1 MRRFNKL
8 IIACDGESAS
18 GKSTAAKLVAKKY
31 KLLLLNSGL
40 LYRYASK
47 LIIKHKPYNSVSFL
61 KTKQF
66 FFRNLVQDSN
76 KIAKDEFV
84 KNLSQSKKAELLELG
99 VLSIEDGRFIVEL
112 PDTVKEQI
120 IEQGFPITGL

>member
-1 MRRFNKL
+1 M
-8 IIACDGESAS
+8 
-18 GKSTAAKLVAKKY
+18 
-31 KLLLLNSGL
+31 
-40 LYRYASK
+40 
-47 LIIKHKPYNSVSFL
+47 
-61 KTKQF
+61 
-66 FFRNLVQDSN
+66 
-76 KIAKDEFV
+76 

>member
-1 MRRFNKL
+1 MAKGSEFKDVRLASEMLGK
-8 IIACDGESAS
+8 IAERTREIFDYSLQS
-18 GKSTAAKLVAKKY
+18 
-31 KLLLLNSGL
+31 
-40 LYRYASK
+40 
-47 LIIKHKPYNSVSFL
+47 IKEHETLGIGDVNNL
-61 KTKQF
+61 GD